1 MCDAHAEAIGAA
13 VLGSYLSQANAEQA
27 VVRAQ
32 RKLTNRSIRFEIR
45 KADVAGRVWFRV
57 LAYDGQGHIDGRE
70 LVARVSRVGYEGAWF
85 MAAAGPHR
93 ARVEPRQ
100 VEDVALQ
107 ASELQ
112 PVQIIPGSVREG
124 IKGKPSARVFLGGSG
139 PASSLLDPAGVH
151 PVKVIETLEGVERHR
166 FDIPGFAEAAVEVSL
181 DGRLDEAF
189 WQSIPYYDEFMVAVP
204 DLGARGEH
212 ETHVRFF
219 TTEKGL
225 YVGAIMY
232 QPPDTLVSRYSV
244 RDDFLDRDSFGVSL
258 DTSGEGLVGY
268 WFMIALS
275 GNVQDGKILPERN
288 YSRDWDGPWIGKSAL
303 REDGWS
309 VEAFFPWSMMN
320 MPEVDGRRSIGVLA
334 NRQVSYKNHRYQW
347 PGYPYSSA
355 RFLSAFN
362 EVGVTGVEP
371 VPLLAAIPYASMTLD
386 EANADDEL
394 RVGADISWKP
404 SPTLEGTLSLN
415 PDFGAVEADDVVLN
429 LTASETF
436 FPEKRLFFLE
446 GNEVFEAHPRSGM
459 GYIMRVISNEDFAST
474 SRRIFARDFIPLPIS
489 ILNTR
494 RIGGTARQV
503 EVPDGVTPDRG
514 QRDLPTDLLGA
525 VKLTGSVGDFRYG
538 VMGAFEDEVE
548 WLGLDTINGLST
560 HIRGDGRDFAV
571 ARLLYEDIGETRR
584 SVGYMGTA
592 MQGELF
598 DAYVH
603 SIDAHYTSGSG
614 KIVVDSQ
621 LIMSDRADVEGYG
634 GLVDVMYALNRSTRH
649 KLELEYMDG
658 NVDFNDMG
666 FLRRNNYAQLRYL
679 LLYNKQNLTE
689 RIKNYRATVVLEQQY
704 NVEPGQVTD
713 SGIYWRNSMN
723 LPGRNTLKA
732 TFAYLPQRWEDF
744 DSRGNGAY
752 KVDERG
758 FVDFLLA
765 TNAAHMFSFSG
776 SLGLQQEHLGDWT
789 LNGSL
794 GVTITPSDHFSLKI
808 DVRYKKRDGW
818 LVYQG
823 DRNFGAYE
831 GTEWQPALDFN
842 WYISHNHQIR
852 LSMQWAGVRAREN
865 GFYEIPLR
873 DGQLQNAE
881 RTLTDHD
888 FTVSLLTAQLR
899 YRWGIAPL
907 TDLFLVYNRGNSLP
921 NQIDSPFNDLFDDVL
936 REPIVDSFIAKLRW
950 RFGN

>member
-1 MCDAHAEAIGAA
+1 MERRGLLAAVLMCLEIVWICAAHAEAVGAA

-139 PASSLLDPAGVH
+139 PAASLLDPAGVH

-181 DGRLDEAF
+181 DGRLDEVF

-334 NRQVSYKNHRYQW
+334 NRQVSHKNQRYQW
-347 PGYPYSSA
+347 PGFPYSSA

-436 FPEKRLFFLE
+436 FPGKNF
-446 GNEVFEAHPRSGM
+446 NVSG
-459 GYIMRVISNEDFAST
+459 
-474 SRRIFARDFIPLPIS
+474 
-489 ILNTR
+489 
-494 RIGGTARQV
+494 
-503 EVPDGVTPDRG
+503 
-514 QRDLPTDLLGA
+514 
-525 VKLTGSVGDFRYG
+525 
-538 VMGAFEDEVE
+538 
-548 WLGLDTINGLST
+548 
-560 HIRGDGRDFAV
+560 
-571 ARLLYEDIGETRR
+571 
-584 SVGYMGTA
+584 
-592 MQGELF
+592 
-598 DAYVH
+598 
-603 SIDAHYTSGSG
+603 
-614 KIVVDSQ
+614 
-621 LIMSDRADVEGYG
+621 
-634 GLVDVMYALNRSTRH
+634 
-649 KLELEYMDG
+649 
-658 NVDFNDMG
+658 
-666 FLRRNNYAQLRYL
+666 
-679 LLYNKQNLTE
+679 
-689 RIKNYRATVVLEQQY
+689 
-704 NVEPGQVTD
+704 
-713 SGIYWRNSMN
+713 
-723 LPGRNTLKA
+723 
-732 TFAYLPQRWEDF
+732 
-744 DSRGNGAY
+744 
-752 KVDERG
+752 
-758 FVDFLLA
+758 
-765 TNAAHMFSFSG
+765 
-776 SLGLQQEHLGDWT
+776 
-789 LNGSL
+789 L
-794 GVTITPSDHFSLKI
+794 GVCS
-808 DVRYKKRDGW
+808 
-818 LVYQG
+818 
-823 DRNFGAYE
+823 
-831 GTEWQPALDFN
+831 
-842 WYISHNHQIR
+842 
-852 LSMQWAGVRAREN
+852 
-865 GFYEIPLR
+865 
-873 DGQLQNAE
+873 
-881 RTLTDHD
+881 
-888 FTVSLLTAQLR
+888 VS
-899 YRWGIAPL
+899 I
-907 TDLFLVYNRGNSLP
+907 
-921 NQIDSPFNDLFDDVL
+921 
-936 REPIVDSFIAKLRW
+936 IV
-950 RFGN
+950 NN